1 MINDFMYVL
10 ENYPDANL
18 SSEDA
23 RKTIAQA
30 LANIMCEHHIV
41 SYTDLESVKDDPKMA
56 NWIDYCKSKSDER
69 DLEKNKSQITRGL

>member
-23 RKTIAQA
+23 RKTIAHA
-30 LANIMCEHHIV
+30 LANIMCEHHMV
-41 SYTDLESVKDDPKMA
+41 VYADLDAVDGDPKMK
-56 NWIDYCKSKSDER
+56 NWINYCKTIESTDGEETSTIE
-69 DLEKNKSQITRGL
+69 RGL

>member
-41 SYTDLESVKDDPKMA
+41 SYTNLSAVDNDPKMQ
-56 NWIDYCKSKSDER
+56 NWIDYCKTIESTDE
-69 DLEKNKSQITRGL
+69 ENSSPTTERGL